1 MQVEGGVFQREA
13 NGAHR
18 RAFHEAGFQRVPDAG
33 GFGLKARPALGLT
46 RPGELGDGVKAAGVI
61 GPQIKAGA
69 ILPGVAGEPIG
80 FVQGEMRV
88 ERGAGIGE
96 DAFEHRAV
104 GENSGAGIHGHAAHI
119 DRAQLA
125 AGGAHALHHRD
136 RHAARRQQHSSRQAR
151 HAGSDDDNAVR
162 ACQIA
167 LPNHLSL
174 RSGS

>member
-1 MQVEGGVFQREA
+1 MQVEGGVFQGEA
-13 NGAHR
+13 NRAHR
-18 RAFHEAGFQRVPDAG
+18 RAFHEPGFQRVPDAG
-33 GFGLKARPALGLT
+33 GFSLKARPALGLT
-46 RPGELGDGVKAAGVI
+46 RAGELGHGVKAAGVI
-61 GPQIKAGA
+61 GPQIKAAA
-69 ILPGVAGEPIG
+69 ILPGVTGEAIR
-80 FVQGEMRV
+80 FVQRQMRIKV
-88 ERGAGIGE
+88 GAGIGK
-96 DAFEHRAV
+96 DALKHRAV
-104 GENSGAGIHGHAAHI
+104 GEDGGAGIDGHAAHI

>member
-13 NGAHR
+13 DGAHR
-18 RAFHEAGFQRVPDAG
+18 RAFHETGFERVPDAG
-33 GFGLKARPALGLT
+33 GFGLKARPAFGFT
-46 RPGELGDGVKAAGVI
+46 RPGKGRDGIAAAGVI
-61 GPQIKAGA
+61 GPQIKAAA
-69 ILPGVAGEPIG
+69 ILPGVAGKPIG
-80 FVQGEMRV
+80 FVQGEMCV

-104 GENSGAGIHGHAAHI
+104 GEDGGAGIHGHAAHI

-125 AGGAHALHHRD
+125 SGGAHALHHRD
-136 RHAARRQQHSSRQAR
+136 WHAARSQQNGRRQAR